1 MKTRV
6 TAVIVARQGGEHLAR
21 TLDALSK
28 QTRKPDV
35 KLNPIFK

>member
-1 MKTRV
+1 
-6 TAVIVARQGGEHLAR
+6 VIVARQGGEHLAR